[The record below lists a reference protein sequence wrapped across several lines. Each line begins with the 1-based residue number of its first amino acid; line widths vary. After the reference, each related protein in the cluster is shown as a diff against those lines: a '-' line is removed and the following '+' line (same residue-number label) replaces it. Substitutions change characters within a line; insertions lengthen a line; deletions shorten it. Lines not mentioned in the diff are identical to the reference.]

1 MNNSLPNLLKGL
13 WQHIDRK
20 KRIKFFFLIVIII
33 IASIAEVISIGAVI
47 PFLGAMTAPE
57 TIIDSPYLQFR

>member
-47 PFLGAMTAPE
+47 PF
-57 TIIDSPYLQFR
+57 